1 MILNYATYNIWHT
14 KGISMCNYRMY
25 MHVVQLI
32 SISRVFS
39 SPSTFLAREM
49 SRGGFQAAQSLLIGV
64 LEVQRWGILTSKSFI
79 LVPKILEIWED
90 GKNLDRWAAI
100 RQKTSERLG
109 CGHGRSVPHFGLL
122 GDAGAGAASQHCW
135 LGFWTS
141 KLRCCQPWVGEP
153 TPKSFA
159 AADG

>member
-1 MILNYATYNIWHT
+1 MIINYVTYNIWHT
-14 KGISMCNYRMY
+14 QGISMCNYRMY
-25 MHVVQLI
+25 IYVVQLI
-32 SISRVFS
+32 SISGVFS
-39 SPSTFLAREM
+39 SPSTFLGREM

-64 LEVQRWGILTSKSFI
+64 LEVQRWGILTSKRFI

-90 GKNLDRWAAI
+90 AELYGKNLDRWAAI
-100 RQKTSERLG
+100 RQKTSERLS
-109 CGHGRSVPHFGLL
+109 CGHDRSVPHFGLL

-141 KLRCCQPWVGEP
+141 KLRCCRPCV
-153 TPKSFA
+153 A

>member
-1 MILNYATYNIWHT
+1 MIINYVTYNIWHT
-14 KGISMCNYRMY
+14 QGISMCNYRMY
-25 MHVVQLI
+25 IYVVQLI
-32 SISRVFS
+32 SISGVFS
-39 SPSTFLAREM
+39 SPSTFLGREM

-64 LEVQRWGILTSKSFI
+64 LEVQGWGILTSKRFI

-90 GKNLDRWAAI
+90 AELYGKNLDRWAAI
-100 RQKTSERLG
+100 RQKTSERLS

-141 KLRCCQPWVGEP
+141 KLRCCRPCV
-153 TPKSFA
+153 A